1 MMMSNRLTDT
11 LFQLIH
17 ALEKAEKRNFK
28 LYVKRNS
35 AKEDLKIIQLFDALD
50 KLTEYDERLLLK
62 RLPGIEKPQLANLKT
77 HLYKQL
83 LASLR
88 VLKSTESVEL
98 QMNEQ
103 LDYAR
108 ILYNKG
114 LFQQSL
120 KMLEKARE
128 LALANQKFNF
138 LSQVTSLEKKIET
151 LYITSS
157 ISSRVQALSQEALEV
172 SSHIFN
178 VSRLSNLALQ
188 LYTWYVTNGHARNPG
203 DEASIDAFFAQLQPH
218 NAHELPGFYERLYLY
233 QSYVWLAFIKQD
245 FLMYYRYSQKW
256 VDLFTEQPA
265 MIRVE
270 AGHYIK
276 GMHNLLNAHFDL
288 RNFKALAATLQQ
300 FEDFAASSSLMQHNN
315 FKVSTFVYI
324 TAAKLNQHLIQGTFK
339 KGIQQ
344 VPEIR
349 AQMEAFA
356 QHIDKHRLMVFNYKI
371 ATLYFGVGD
380 FNHSIDYLQQIIND
394 NTGLRHDLQCYARLL
409 HMMAHYEL
417 GNDTLVE
424 YLMKSV
430 YRFMANMKNLTVIE
444 QEMFRFL
451 RASFKMPARR
461 LKPEFGVLLER
472 IKKYENNR
480 FETRAFAYL
489 DVVSW
494 VESKLEGKSMSDIIH
509 QKYLASKHR

>member
-1 MMMSNRLTDT
+1 MSNRLTDT

-50 KLTEYDERLLLK
+50 KQSEYDERALLK
-62 RLPGIEKPQLANLKT
+62 RLPDTEKPQLANLKT

-128 LALANQKFNF
+128 LATANQKFNF

-157 ISSRVQALSQEALEV
+157 MSSKVQQLSQEALEV
-172 SSHIFN
+172 STHIFN

-188 LYTWYVTNGHARNPG
+188 LYTWYITNGHARNPG
-203 DEASIDAFFAQLQPH
+203 DEESLKVFFANLLPH
-218 NAHELPGFYERLYLY
+218 NAQELSGFYERLYLY
-233 QSYVWLAFIKQD
+233 QSYVWFAFIRQD
-245 FLMYYRYSQKW
+245 FLQYYRYSQKW
-256 VDLFTEQPA
+256 VDLFAEQPA

-270 AGHYIK
+270 GGHYIK
-276 GMHNLLNAHFDL
+276 GLHNLLNAHFDL
-288 RNFKALAATLQQ
+288 RNFKALAATLRQ
-300 FEDFAASSSLMQHNN
+300 FEAFAETSPLMQHNN
-315 FKVSTFVYI
+315 FRISTFVYI
-324 TAAKLNQHLIQGTFK
+324 TAAKLNQHLIEGTFK
-339 KGIQQ
+339 QGILQ
-344 VPEIR
+344 VPAIQL
-349 AQMEAFA
+349 QMETFK

-371 ATLYFGVGD
+371 ATLYFGVAD
-380 FNHSIDYLQQIIND
+380 YNHSIDYLQQIIND
-394 NTGLRHDLQCYARLL
+394 NSGLRHDLQCYARLL
-409 HMMAHYEL
+409 HMMAHFEL

-430 YRFMANMKNLTVIE
+430 YRYMANMKNLTVIE
-444 QEMFRFL
+444 QEMFKFL
-451 RASFKMPARR
+451 RTSFKTPGRK
-461 LKPEFGVLLER
+461 LKTEFEALLQR

-494 VESKLEGKSMSDIIH
+494 VESKLEGKPMSDIIH
-509 QKYLASKHR
+509 RKYLESKHR